1 VCCCETAG
9 LTCFAD
15 WRGIPSPQR
24 RPAARKL
31 RQVWQGGRG
40 AAERIRYGHNMHIRL
55 EQADKVAEDP
65 SEFFTMIFGGEA
77 FVDWYVFLGRKKRP
91 ASVRE
96 HG

>member
-1 VCCCETAG
+1 LQIGEAYQVLSDDQLRANYDKYGKEGAV
-9 LTCFAD
+9 
-15 WRGIPSPQR
+15 PQS
-24 RPAARKL
+24 
-31 RQVWQGGRG
+31 
-40 AAERIRYGHNMHIRL
+40 HNMHIRL

>member
-1 VCCCETAG
+1 
-9 LTCFAD
+9 
-15 WRGIPSPQR
+15 
-24 RPAARKL
+24 
-31 RQVWQGGRG
+31 
-40 AAERIRYGHNMHIRL
+40 MHIRL